1 MVQAGGRVEDS
12 TVCDLLFKQKEK
24 PKNFLF
30 CKAINV
36 YSDRFRIN
44 VYTRTYDE
52 LRDLEQTKIAESYF
66 ATYDGST
73 LNIIA

>member
-12 TVCDLLFKQKEK
+12 TVCDLLFEQKEK

-36 YSDRFRIN
+36 YDNKFRIN
-44 VYTRTYDE
+44 IYTKTYDE
-52 LRDLEQTKIAESYF
+52 LMDLEKTKIAESYF
-66 ATYDGST
+66 AVYDGSS

>member
-1 MVQAGGRVEDS
+1 MVQEGGRMEDP

-36 YSDRFRIN
+36 YNNRYRIN
-44 VYTRTYDE
+44 IYTKTYDE
-52 LRDLEQTKIAESYF
+52 LMDLEKTKIAESYF
-66 ATYDGST
+66 AIYDGST